1 MVEQL
6 GVALGAWMDG
16 WMADYLLLVLL
27 KMIL

>member
-1 MVEQL
+1 VEQL
-6 GVALGAWMDG
+6 GVALGA